1 MTHDASDIWV
11 GTLHSPSRFL
21 VERWTDT
28 VKNKKNLLHYVEKR
42 KKNKRGSLIKLILA
56 FFNFFF
62 QKDSKKYYSPGAFVL
77 TTL

>member
-28 VKNKKNLLHYVEKR
+28 VKNKKNLLRR
-42 KKNKRGSLIKLILA
+42 KT
-56 FFNFFF
+56 
-62 QKDSKKYYSPGAFVL
+62 KKKTKEVL
-77 TTL
+77 